1 MRTDDDMDRELADMR
16 ERYRL
21 ALAAHETAATET
33 RRAAERAVSSRPP
46 PPEDRPALLDV
57 LAALPIG

>member
-1 MRTDDDMDRELADMR
+1 MDRELEDLR
-16 ERYRL
+16 EQYRI
-21 ALAAHETAATET
+21 ALATHETATTET

-46 PPEDRPALLDV
+46 PREDRPALLDV